1 MNWWDEW
8 DSLGPELERINMA
21 TPSSLGNGGCVRCNS
36 WAADNQAMEQQ
47 HRLAI
52 IGYEEVITHLRER
65 IAQLEL
71 NRDLRM
77 DRPQGWDT
85 GRIGE

>member
-1 MNWWDEW
+1 MWYDEW
-8 DSLGPELERINMA
+8 PALAHELERINMA
-21 TPSSLGNGGCVRCNS
+21 TPSSLGSGGCARCNS

-52 IGYEEVITHLRER
+52 VGYEEVITHLRER
-65 IAQLEL
+65 IAQLEC

-77 DRPQGWDT
+77 DRPTGLDT
-85 GRIGE
+85 TFAGE

>member
-1 MNWWDEW
+1 MWWKEW

-21 TPSSLGNGGCVRCNS
+21 TPSRLGSGGCARCNS

-52 IGYEEVITHLRER
+52 VGYEEVITHLRER
-65 IAQLEL
+65 IAQLEC

-77 DRPQGWDT
+77 DRPMGWDT
-85 GRIGE
+85 SNLGES